1 MMEGPQGESS
11 EVVGA
16 GEAVGESNIVVTSQV
31 DQVSKERVEEGTGE
45 TFGVQAHARAWD
57 N

>member
-1 MMEGPQGESS
+1 MMEGQQGESS

-16 GEAVGESNIVVTSQV
+16 GEVVGESNIVVTSQV
-31 DQVSKERVEEGTGE
+31 DQVSKERVNEGTGE